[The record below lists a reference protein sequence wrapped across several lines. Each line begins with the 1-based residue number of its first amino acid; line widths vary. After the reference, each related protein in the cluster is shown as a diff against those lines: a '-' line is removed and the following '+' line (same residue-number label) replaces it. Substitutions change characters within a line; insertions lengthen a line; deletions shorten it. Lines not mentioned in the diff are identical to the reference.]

1 MARYSRK
8 KKGEGIGFKF
18 LIVSLLIIMF
28 VIFVIGLQIGRVV
41 EKTSKEGKGNRV
53 VTKTFDEE
61 DVGEKIRNDIS
72 SMREDRKQG
81 DSVGGLTPST
91 APVVIDKKP
100 SAQVDKSP
108 KEAEKKSVSKEPS
121 SKRKK
126 RKTAAAT
133 RQLLFLQVGVFSVEK
148 NAHNMKRR
156 LEKYGLKVTI
166 ETFKQSN
173 GEVLRKVLVGPYS
186 TASEVTK
193 EREKIERL
201 TGTKPVLVRRQG

>member
-8 KKGEGIGFKF
+8 KKGGGIGFKF

-28 VIFVIGLQIGRVV
+28 VIFIIGLQIGRVV

-61 DVGEKIRNDIS
+61 DVGEKIRSDIA
-72 SMREDRKQG
+72 SMREDGKQG
-81 DSVGGLTPST
+81 DSASGLAPET
-91 APVVIDKKP
+91 APVVDEKKP
-100 SAQVDKSP
+100 SAQRAKIPKQVDKQ
-108 KEAEKKSVSKEPS
+108 SVTKVPS
-121 SKRKK
+121 SQRKK
-126 RKTAAAT
+126 RKTAAVT

-148 NAHNMKRR
+148 NADSMKRR
-156 LEKYGLKVTI
+156 LAKYGLKVTI
-166 ETFKQSN
+166 ETYKQSN
-173 GEVLRKVLVGPYS
+173 GKVLRKVLVGPYS

-201 TGTKPVLVRRQG
+201 TGTKPVLVRRQR

>member
-1 MARYSRK
+1 MARHSRR

-53 VTKTFDEE
+53 ITKTFDEE

-72 SMREDRKQG
+72 GMREDKRQG
-81 DSVGGLTPST
+81 DGTGGIAPSATPR
-91 APVVIDKKP
+91 VVEKTP
-100 SAQVDKSP
+100 SAQITKDPEK
-108 KEAEKKSVSKEPS
+108 AEKKSVSKETS
-121 SKRKK
+121 SQRKR
-126 RKTAAAT
+126 RKTAAVT

-148 NAHNMKRR
+148 NADRMKRR

-166 ETFKQSN
+166 ETYKQRN
-173 GEVLRKVLVGPYS
+173 GQVMRKVLVGPYS
-186 TASEVTK
+186 TASEVTR